1 MKKMVV
7 FFNLNIATFHPFNTQ
22 EDPQPSLAAAAA
34 VAAAAAAAA
43 APIRD
48 AQSSISSTQLSHPP
62 SRGGGSFQPFS
73 LLWKLVEKRGGER
86 ERERERAD
94 SSGGSKPVWA
104 ALYVGQRLVKK
115 RGLTSCSPPPP
126 PPPWSSRPSAAAA
139 SHWRRDAGWPLV

>member
-34 VAAAAAAAA
+34 VAAAAAAA

-86 ERERERAD
+86 ERAD
-94 SSGGSKPVWA
+94 SSGGSKPV
-104 ALYVGQRLVKK
+104 
-115 RGLTSCSPPPP
+115 
-126 PPPWSSRPSAAAA
+126 
-139 SHWRRDAGWPLV
+139 